1 MNSLWNE
8 LGYFVQISIMYW
20 STSAATSFQSR
31 QCFIWKNCSK
41 LLPQFMRRIHDVAP
55 FYRKVTLS
63 SWKGHTVNDC
73 KMYLWNLARYF
84 ALLPDHRWR
93 KRVLQCNGTLGAEGL
108 ETYLGQ
114 YSCRFLRLKMCIYLH
129 GGWRLWIMICG
140 IQCFLNFEVSGN
152 FCFACF
158 RLLKLKWGTT
168 ATIPEGHQKI
178 WTQGSTKCEN
188 KVPPRILP
196 I

>member
-1 MNSLWNE
+1 MPKRQPRLGRKPARNNE
-8 LGYFVQISIMYW
+8 
-20 STSAATSFQSR
+20 QSVKR
-31 QCFIWKNCSK
+31 TRLFCADLHHVLVHICSDILPITPMLHLKK
-41 LLPQFMRRIHDVAP
+41 LFEAVPQFMRRIHDVAP

-129 GGWRLWIMICG
+129 GGGSWFVVFNASWILRFREI
-140 IQCFLNFEVSGN
+140 FALLV
-152 FCFACF
+152 FAC
-158 RLLKLKWGTT
+158 W
-168 ATIPEGHQKI
+168 
-178 WTQGSTKCEN
+178 S
-188 KVPPRILP
+188 
-196 I
+196 